1 MTLAIRERFELPQ
14 DRKALEAAAAIALQY
29 CAQRVG
35 YGVQPPGQL
44 SADAAH
50 DLCDDLFPD
59 APACGLLEVDWRQ
72 TVARMMVR
80 LAKFNYV
87 GKLAEFELD
96 WQAKMAELAQI
107 SDALALDQLNRD
119 LRERR
124 EKEGR

>member
-1 MTLAIRERFELPQ
+1 
-14 DRKALEAAAAIALQY
+14 
-29 CAQRVG
+29 
-35 YGVQPPGQL
+35 
-44 SADAAH
+44 
-50 DLCDDLFPD
+50 
-59 APACGLLEVDWRQ
+59 
-72 TVARMMVR
+72 MVR

-107 SDALALDQLNRD
+107 SDALALDQLNRE